1 MIQGANVRTNVVA
14 ANDDIIES
22 ADTPQPQKASVPNP
36 GPSIRHVEKPPKSGT
51 PSPQNVVAVDIHDI
65 HSFPSDIHTTG
76 DAQSTVVVGVDVHP
90 VGAVDMQK
98 AVTMKPPNGSSNGA
112 QNVQT
117 RQPVI
122 ATSAATVV
130 QGNVV
135 TKATTNMEAVIPGLA
150 LGTTTG
156 SMR

>member
-51 PSPQNVVAVDIHDI
+51 PGPQNVVAVDIHNI

-76 DAQSTVVVGVDVHP
+76 DAQSTVVGVDVHP

-98 AVTMKPPNGSSNGA
+98 AIAMKPSNGA
-112 QNVQT
+112 QNVQA

-122 ATSAATVV
+122 APSTATVV

-135 TKATTNMEAVIPGLA
+135 TKATTNMEDVIPGFA
-150 LGTTTG
+150 SGTTTG

>member
-51 PSPQNVVAVDIHDI
+51 PGPQNVVAVDIHNV

-76 DAQSTVVVGVDVHP
+76 DAQSIVVGVDIHP

-98 AVTMKPPNGSSNGA
+98 AITMKPPNGSSNGA
-112 QNVQT
+112 QNVQA

-122 ATSAATVV
+122 ATPAATVV

-135 TKATTNMEAVIPGLA
+135 TKATTNMEDVIAGLA
-150 LGTTTG
+150 SGTTTG